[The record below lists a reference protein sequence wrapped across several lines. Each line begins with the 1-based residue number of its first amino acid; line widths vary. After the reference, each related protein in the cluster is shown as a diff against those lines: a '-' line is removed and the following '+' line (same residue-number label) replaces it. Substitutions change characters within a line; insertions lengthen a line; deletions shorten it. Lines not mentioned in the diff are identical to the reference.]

1 MDADYPLVDPDTLV
15 DMLASAENMVLPC
28 FGGQNGQPLLIKSS
42 CAHRVCTASDMAAM
56 AALPGFVSLPVEDI
70 GVILPATE
78 AEKNFIADHERKL
91 TRLVSEFTI
100 SRGKKLLD
108 TKLITLLRQIRE
120 TQSVRDACSRMQISY
135 STAWNMLNFVEE
147 ALGFP
152 LLLRNK
158 GGPSGAGSVLTS
170 RGQTLLDAY
179 ERFENAAKE
188 NVEKLYEAYLGD
200 VI

>member
-1 MDADYPLVDPDTLV
+1 MDADYPLVDPDALV

-135 STAWNMLNFVEE
+135 STQE
-147 ALGFP
+147 
-152 LLLRNK
+152 
-158 GGPSGAGSVLTS
+158 GGK
-170 RGQTLLDAY
+170 RY
-179 ERFENAAKE
+179 AK
-188 NVEKLYEAYLGD
+188 K
-200 VI
+200 

>member
-1 MDADYPLVDPDTLV
+1 
-15 DMLASAENMVLPC
+15 MLAVAFPADNIDWGGIHWNPSFLHTGGDHSEARRC
-28 FGGQNGQPLLIKSS
+28 FDCSGQKRQSL
-42 CAHRVCTASDMAAM
+42 
-56 AALPGFVSLPVEDI
+56 AALRRDYRCPKNDCNPSENRCDTDHSGYGTVRQENGKAACPVW
-70 GVILPATE
+70 
-78 AEKNFIADHERKL
+78 R
-91 TRLVSEFTI
+91 
-100 SRGKKLLD
+100 
-108 TKLITLLRQIRE
+108 
-120 TQSVRDACSRMQISY
+120 
-135 STAWNMLNFVEE
+135 MLNFVEE
-147 ALGFP
+147 ASGYP

>member
-1 MDADYPLVDPDTLV
+1 M
-15 DMLASAENMVLPC
+15 
-28 FGGQNGQPLLIKSS
+28 
-42 CAHRVCTASDMAAM
+42 
-56 AALPGFVSLPVEDI
+56 
-70 GVILPATE
+70 
-78 AEKNFIADHERKL
+78 
-91 TRLVSEFTI
+91 
-100 SRGKKLLD
+100 D

-135 STAWNMLNFVEE
+135 STACSTAWNMLNFVEE
-147 ALGFP
+147 ALGYP
-152 LLLRNK
+152 LLRNK

-200 VI
+200 VM

>member
-147 ALGFP
+147 ALGYP
-152 LLLRNK
+152 LLRNK